1 MSVERTKRL
10 EPRPWRGLAE
20 RGKSAQT
27 AASPDTAVALV
38 VGVVA
43 LLALL
48 AFSLLVRGWSAA
60 SSTTAMLVIVL
71 AALGALADV
80 FAHHHRRG
88 ANGSIALIPFSAC
101 ALVEPSAW
109 GVLWVLAAGTVVQ
122 VLHRRDM
129 LKSIFNVS
137 QMALGLSLGV
147 LAFRALGG
155 ESIWF
160 LRGQSFVP
168 SLGAALIPVVALTT
182 TAYFV
187 NSICVSAVLAV
198 SQRGSF
204 ARVWKA
210 NTLSTA
216 PYHPLTVLIVF
227 YVAWLSTN
235 LGAFGTA
242 GMVVPMLAVRQLY
255 RTTMELTNVTEELLD
270 LMVAAIEARDPYT
283 SGHSKR
289 VAEVSKIIAASLNL
303 PPAQVERI
311 GVAALLHDVG
321 KIDEN
326 FAPILAK
333 QGRLTPDEWEIMKR
347 HPIRGAELVGMLSSL
362 RDLVAPVRHH
372 HENWDGTGYPDGIKG
387 ESIPLASRIIMF
399 ADTLDAITTDRP
411 YRKALDP
418 EEARREFIKFRG
430 RQFDPAICDR
440 VIADEVWH
448 RLYHTI
454 ALRRASD
461 PPQKLADVKE
471 LAS

>member
-1 MSVERTKRL
+1 M
-10 EPRPWRGLAE
+10 
-20 RGKSAQT
+20 GKSAKT
-27 AASPDTAVALV
+27 STLVSSSLTLVVASVAVAASASF
-38 VGVVA
+38 A
-43 LLALL
+43 LLWRNSSVPESETALL
-48 AFSLLVRGWSAA
+48 G
-60 SSTTAMLVIVL
+60 IVL

-101 ALVEPSAW
+101 ALVDPNGW
-109 GVLWVLAAGTVVQ
+109 GVLWVIAGGAIVQ
-122 VLHRRDM
+122 VAHKRDA
-129 LKSIFNVS
+129 LKSVFNVS

-147 LAFRALGG
+147 LAFRAVGG
-155 ESIWF
+155 QSLWH
-160 LRGQSFVP
+160 LRGQGFLP
-168 SLGAALIPVVALTT
+168 SLVASILPVMVLTT
-182 TAYFV
+182 TAFFT
-187 NSICVSAVLAV
+187 NSVCVSTVLAV
-198 SQRGSF
+198 SQRTSF
-204 ARVWKA
+204 VRIWKA
-210 NTLSTA
+210 NTLATA
-216 PYHPLTVLIVF
+216 PYHPLTLLIVF

-289 VAEVSKIIAASLNL
+289 VAEVSRIIATALNL
-303 PPAQVERI
+303 PSAQVERI

-333 QGRLTPDEWEIMKR
+333 EGRLTPEEWEIMKR
-347 HPIRGAELVGMLSSL
+347 HPIRSAQLVGMLTSL

-372 HENWDGTGYPDGIKG
+372 HENWDGTGYPDGIRG

-418 EEARREFIKFRG
+418 EEARSEFIKFRG

-440 VIADEVWH
+440 VVADDVWMQ
-448 RLYHTI
+448 LYSTI
-454 ALRRASD
+454 VARRAAD
-461 PPQKLADVKE
+461 PASKTSAVKT

>member
-1 MSVERTKRL
+1 MERTKRL
-10 EPRPWRGLAE
+10 EPRPWRGLADTG
-20 RGKSAQT
+20 RSAQT
-27 AASPDTAVALV
+27 ASAPRASVTLVVACVGVAAVLSYALLWREWSLPDSDTA
-38 VGVVA
+38 
-43 LLALL
+43 LL
-48 AFSLLVRGWSAA
+48 G
-60 SSTTAMLVIVL
+60 IVL
-71 AALGALADV
+71 AAIGALADI

-88 ANGSIALIPFSAC
+88 ANGSIALIPFASC

-109 GVLWVLAAGTVVQ
+109 GVLWVIAAGAVVQ
-122 VLHRRDM
+122 VVHRRDL
-129 LKSIFNVS
+129 LKSTFNIA
-137 QMALGLSLGV
+137 QMVLGLSIGILIFK
-147 LAFRALGG
+147 AAGG
-155 ESIWF
+155 QSIWE
-160 LRGQSFVP
+160 LRGQSFMP
-168 SLGAALIPVVALTT
+168 SLRAAVGPVFALTT
-182 TAYFV
+182 AAYFV
-187 NSICVSAVLAV
+187 NSACVSTVLAA
-198 SQRGSF
+198 SQGQSF
-204 ARVWKA
+204 VKVWKST
-210 NTLSTA
+210 TLSTA

-242 GMVVPMLAVRQLY
+242 GMIVPMLAVRQLY

-289 VAEVSKIIAASLNL
+289 VAEVSKIIAASMSL

-333 QGRLTPDEWEIMKR
+333 QGRLTPEEWEIMKR
-347 HPIRGAELVGMLSSL
+347 HPIRGAELVGMLTSL
-362 RDLVAPVRHH
+362 RDIVAPVRHH

-387 ESIPLASRIIMF
+387 EQIPLASRIIMF

-411 YRKALDP
+411 YRKALDV

-440 VIADEVWH
+440 VVDDDVWQV
-448 RLYHTI
+448 LYRTI
-454 ALRRASD
+454 EERRKTD
-461 PPQKLADVKE
+461 PVERSAAVKT

>member
-1 MSVERTKRL
+1 MERTKRL
-10 EPRPWRGLAE
+10 EPRPWRGLADTG
-20 RGKSAQT
+20 RSAQT
-27 AASPDTAVALV
+27 ASAPRASVTLVVACVGVAAVLSYALLWREWSLPDSDTA
-38 VGVVA
+38 
-43 LLALL
+43 LL
-48 AFSLLVRGWSAA
+48 G
-60 SSTTAMLVIVL
+60 IVL
-71 AALGALADV
+71 AAIGALADI

-88 ANGSIALIPFSAC
+88 ANGSIALIPFASC

-109 GVLWVLAAGTVVQ
+109 GVLWVIAAGAVVQ
-122 VLHRRDM
+122 VVHRRDL
-129 LKSIFNVS
+129 LKSTFNIA
-137 QMALGLSLGV
+137 QMVLGLSIGILIFK
-147 LAFRALGG
+147 AAGG
-155 ESIWF
+155 QSIWE

-168 SLGAALIPVVALTT
+168 SLRAAVGPVFALTT
-182 TAYFV
+182 AAYFV
-187 NSICVSAVLAV
+187 NSACVSTVLAA
-198 SQRGSF
+198 SQGQSF
-204 ARVWKA
+204 VKVWKST
-210 NTLSTA
+210 TLSTA

-242 GMVVPMLAVRQLY
+242 GMIVPMLAVRQLY

-289 VAEVSKIIAASLNL
+289 VAEVSRIIAASMSLA
-303 PPAQVERI
+303 PAQVERI

-333 QGRLTPDEWEIMKR
+333 QGRLTPEEWEIMKR
-347 HPIRGAELVGMLSSL
+347 HPIRGAELVGMLTSL
-362 RDLVAPVRHH
+362 RDIVAPVRHH

-387 ESIPLASRIIMF
+387 EQIPLASRIIMF

-411 YRKALDP
+411 YRKALDV

-440 VIADEVWH
+440 VVDDDVWQV
-448 RLYHTI
+448 LYRTI
-454 ALRRASD
+454 EERRKTD
-461 PPQKLADVKE
+461 PVERSAAVKT

>member
-1 MSVERTKRL
+1 VL
-10 EPRPWRGLAE
+10 
-20 RGKSAQT
+20 
-27 AASPDTAVALV
+27 
-38 VGVVA
+38 GV
-43 LLALL
+43 
-48 AFSLLVRGWSAA
+48 
-60 SSTTAMLVIVL
+60 VL

-88 ANGSIALIPFSAC
+88 ANGSIALIPFASC

-109 GVLWVLAAGTVVQ
+109 GVTWVLACGAIVQ
-122 VLHRRDM
+122 VVHRRDL
-129 LKSIFNVS
+129 LKSAFNVA
-137 QMALGLSLGV
+137 QMVLGLSVGILV
-147 LAFRALGG
+147 FQAIGG
-155 ESIWF
+155 ESF
-160 LRGQSFVP
+160 GSLRGASFVP
-168 SLGAALIPVVALTT
+168 SLQRAIVPAFALTT
-182 TAYFV
+182 VAYVV
-187 NSICVSAVLAV
+187 NSVCVSTVLATT
-198 SQRGSF
+198 QRLPF
-204 ARVWKA
+204 ARVWKS
-210 NTLSTA
+210 TTISTA

-289 VAEVSKIIAASLNL
+289 VAEVSKIIARAIGLS
-303 PPAQVERI
+303 PTQVERV

-333 QGRLTPDEWEIMKR
+333 TGRLTPDEWEIMKR
-347 HPIRGAELVGMLSSL
+347 HPIRGSELVGMLSSL
-362 RDLVAPVRHH
+362 RDIVSSVRHH

-387 ESIPLASRIIMF
+387 DSIPLASRIIMF

-411 YRKALDP
+411 YRKALDI
-418 EEARREFIKFRG
+418 EDARREFVKFRG
-430 RQFDPAICDR
+430 RQFDPLICDR
-440 VIADEVWH
+440 VVEDEVWV
-448 RLYHTI
+448 RLYRTVEARRSQERTEPTI
-454 ALRRASD
+454 SR
-461 PPQKLADVKE
+461 QG

>member
-1 MSVERTKRL
+1 MEPTKRL
-10 EPRPWRGLAE
+10 EPRPWRGLAD

-27 AASPDTAVALV
+27 ISSPDAAVKWVVGSVAFAALV
-38 VGVVA
+38 S
-43 LLALL
+43 
-48 AFSLLVRGWSAA
+48 FSLLWRSLSLPNADTV
-60 SSTTAMLVIVL
+60 MLGIVL
-71 AALGALADV
+71 AALGALADI

-88 ANGSIALIPFSAC
+88 ANGSIALIPFASC
-101 ALVEPSAW
+101 ALVEPTAW
-109 GVLWVLAAGTVVQ
+109 GVMWVIGAGTLVQ
-122 VLHRRDM
+122 VIHRRDL
-129 LKSIFNVS
+129 LKSVFNVS
-137 QMALGLSLGV
+137 QMVLGLSIGILV
-147 LAFRALGG
+147 FHAVGG
-155 ESIWF
+155 QSIWQ

-168 SLGAALIPVVALTT
+168 SLAAAFVPAFALTT
-182 TAYFV
+182 AAYFV
-187 NSICVSAVLAV
+187 NSLCVSTVLAV
-198 SQRGSF
+198 SQNQSF
-204 ARVWKA
+204 TKIWRAT
-210 NTLSTA
+210 TLATA

-242 GMVVPMLAVRQLY
+242 GMIVPMLAVRQLY

-289 VAEVSKIIAASLNL
+289 VAEVSKIIAASLAL

-333 QGRLTPDEWEIMKR
+333 TGRLTPEEWEIMKR

-362 RDLVAPVRHH
+362 RDIVAPVRHH

-411 YRKALDP
+411 YRKALDL

-430 RQFDPAICDR
+430 RQFDPGICDR
-440 VIADEVWH
+440 IVEEDVWEELYRTIEVK
-448 RLYHTI
+448 
-454 ALRRASD
+454 RASD
-461 PPQKLADVKE
+461 AREKSPPIKT

>member
-1 MSVERTKRL
+1 MIA
-10 EPRPWRGLAE
+10 G
-20 RGKSAQT
+20 
-27 AASPDTAVALV
+27 
-38 VGVVA
+38 
-43 LLALL
+43 
-48 AFSLLVRGWSAA
+48 
-60 SSTTAMLVIVL
+60 
-71 AALGALADV
+71 GA
-80 FAHHHRRG
+80 
-88 ANGSIALIPFSAC
+88 I
-101 ALVEPSAW
+101 
-109 GVLWVLAAGTVVQ
+109 VQ
-122 VLHRRDM
+122 VAHKRDA
-129 LKSIFNVS
+129 LKSVFNVS

-147 LAFRALGG
+147 LAFRAVGG
-155 ESIWF
+155 QSLWH
-160 LRGQSFVP
+160 LRGQGFLP
-168 SLGAALIPVVALTT
+168 SLVASILPVMVLTT
-182 TAYFV
+182 TAFFT
-187 NSICVSAVLAV
+187 NSVCVSTVLAV
-198 SQRGSF
+198 SQRTSF
-204 ARVWKA
+204 VRIWKA
-210 NTLSTA
+210 NTLATA
-216 PYHPLTVLIVF
+216 PYHPLTLLIVF

-289 VAEVSKIIAASLNL
+289 VAEVSRIIATALNL
-303 PPAQVERI
+303 PSAQVERI

-333 QGRLTPDEWEIMKR
+333 EGRLSPEEWEIMKR
-347 HPIRGAELVGMLSSL
+347 HPIRSAQLVGMLTSL

-372 HENWDGTGYPDGIKG
+372 HENWDGTGYPDGIRG

-418 EEARREFIKFRG
+418 EEARSEFIKFRG

-440 VIADEVWH
+440 VVADDVWMQ
-448 RLYHTI
+448 LYSTI
-454 ALRRASD
+454 VARRAAD
-461 PPQKLADVKE
+461 PASKTSAVKT

>member
-1 MSVERTKRL
+1 MNSPTRRL
-10 EPRPWRGLAE
+10 EPRPWRGLAD
-20 RGKSAQT
+20 RGVSAHT
-27 AASPDTAVALV
+27 NKASDTTVAWVVLSVCLAAAAAFGLLWRDWSLPNSETAVL
-38 VGVVA
+38 GV
-43 LLALL
+43 
-48 AFSLLVRGWSAA
+48 
-60 SSTTAMLVIVL
+60 VL

-88 ANGSIALIPFSAC
+88 ANGSIALIPFASC

-109 GVLWVLAAGTVVQ
+109 GVTWVLACGAIVQ
-122 VLHRRDM
+122 VVHRRDL
-129 LKSIFNVS
+129 LKSAFNVA
-137 QMALGLSLGV
+137 QMVLGLSVGILV
-147 LAFRALGG
+147 FQAIGG
-155 ESIWF
+155 ESF
-160 LRGQSFVP
+160 GSLRGASFVP
-168 SLGAALIPVVALTT
+168 SLQRAIVPAFALTT
-182 TAYFV
+182 VAYVV
-187 NSICVSAVLAV
+187 NSVCVSTVLATT
-198 SQRGSF
+198 QRLPF
-204 ARVWKA
+204 ARVWKS
-210 NTLSTA
+210 TTISTA

-289 VAEVSKIIAASLNL
+289 VAEVSKIIARAIGLS
-303 PPAQVERI
+303 PAQVERV

-333 QGRLTPDEWEIMKR
+333 TGRLTPEEWEIMKR
-347 HPIRGAELVGMLSSL
+347 HPIRGSELVGMLSSL
-362 RDLVAPVRHH
+362 RDIVSSVRHH

-387 ESIPLASRIIMF
+387 DSIPLASRIIMF

-411 YRKALDP
+411 YRKALDI
-418 EEARREFIKFRG
+418 EDARREFVKFRG
-430 RQFDPAICDR
+430 RQFDPLICDR
-440 VIADEVWH
+440 VVEDEVWV
-448 RLYHTI
+448 RLYRTVEARRSQERSEPTI
-454 ALRRASD
+454 SR
-461 PPQKLADVKE
+461 QG

>member
-1 MSVERTKRL
+1 MNSPTRRL
-10 EPRPWRGLAE
+10 EPRPWRGLAD
-20 RGKSAQT
+20 RGVSAHTNKASDTTVAWVVLSVCLAAAAAFGLLWRDWSLPKSE
-27 AASPDTAVALV
+27 TAVL
-38 VGVVA
+38 GV
-43 LLALL
+43 
-48 AFSLLVRGWSAA
+48 
-60 SSTTAMLVIVL
+60 VL

-88 ANGSIALIPFSAC
+88 ANGSIALIPFASC

-109 GVLWVLAAGTVVQ
+109 GVTWVLACGAIVQ
-122 VLHRRDM
+122 VVHRRDL
-129 LKSIFNVS
+129 LKSAFNVA
-137 QMALGLSLGV
+137 QMVLGLSVGILV
-147 LAFRALGG
+147 FQAIGG
-155 ESIWF
+155 ESF
-160 LRGQSFVP
+160 GSLRGASFVP
-168 SLGAALIPVVALTT
+168 SLQRAIVPAFALTT
-182 TAYFV
+182 VAYVV
-187 NSICVSAVLAV
+187 NSVCVSTVLATT
-198 SQRGSF
+198 QRLPF
-204 ARVWKA
+204 ARVWKS
-210 NTLSTA
+210 TTISTA

-289 VAEVSKIIAASLNL
+289 VAEVSKIIARAIGLS
-303 PPAQVERI
+303 PAQVERV

-333 QGRLTPDEWEIMKR
+333 TGRLTPEEWEIMKR
-347 HPIRGAELVGMLSSL
+347 HPIRGSELVGMLSSL
-362 RDLVAPVRHH
+362 RDIVSSVRHH

-387 ESIPLASRIIMF
+387 DSIPLASRIIMF

-411 YRKALDP
+411 YRKALDI
-418 EEARREFIKFRG
+418 EDARREFVKFRG
-430 RQFDPAICDR
+430 RQFDPLICDR
-440 VIADEVWH
+440 VVEDEVWV
-448 RLYHTI
+448 RLYRTVEARRSQERSEPTI
-454 ALRRASD
+454 SR
-461 PPQKLADVKE
+461 QG

>member
-1 MSVERTKRL
+1 MERTKRL
-10 EPRPWRGLAE
+10 EPRPWRGLADTG
-20 RGKSAQT
+20 RSAQT
-27 AASPDTAVALV
+27 ASAPRASVTLVVACVGGAAVLSYALLWREWSLPDSDTA
-38 VGVVA
+38 
-43 LLALL
+43 LL
-48 AFSLLVRGWSAA
+48 G
-60 SSTTAMLVIVL
+60 IVL
-71 AALGALADV
+71 AAIGALADI

-88 ANGSIALIPFSAC
+88 ANGSIALIPFASC

-109 GVLWVLAAGTVVQ
+109 GVLWVIAAGAVVQ
-122 VLHRRDM
+122 VFHRRDL
-129 LKSIFNVS
+129 LKSTFNIA
-137 QMALGLSLGV
+137 QMVLGLSIGILIFK
-147 LAFRALGG
+147 AAGG
-155 ESIWF
+155 QSIWE
-160 LRGQSFVP
+160 LRGQSFMP
-168 SLGAALIPVVALTT
+168 SLRAAVGPVFALTT
-182 TAYFV
+182 AAYFV
-187 NSICVSAVLAV
+187 NSACVSTVLAA
-198 SQRGSF
+198 SQGQSF
-204 ARVWKA
+204 VKVWKST
-210 NTLSTA
+210 TLSTA

-242 GMVVPMLAVRQLY
+242 GMIVPMLAVRQLY

-289 VAEVSKIIAASLNL
+289 VAEVSKIIAASMSL

-333 QGRLTPDEWEIMKR
+333 QGRLTPEEWEIMKR
-347 HPIRGAELVGMLSSL
+347 HPIRGAELVGMLTSL
-362 RDLVAPVRHH
+362 RDIVAPVRHH

-387 ESIPLASRIIMF
+387 EQIPLASRIIMF

-411 YRKALDP
+411 YRKALDV

-440 VIADEVWH
+440 VVDDDVWQV
-448 RLYHTI
+448 LYRTI
-454 ALRRASD
+454 EERRKTD
-461 PPQKLADVKE
+461 PVERSATVKT

>member
-1 MSVERTKRL
+1 MERTKRL
-10 EPRPWRGLAE
+10 EPRPWRGLTE
-20 RGKSAQT
+20 TGKSAQT
-27 AASPDTAVALV
+27 STSASSLLTAVVGGFAATAVAAFTLLWREASTPASET
-38 VGVVA
+38 A
-43 LLALL
+43 LL
-48 AFSLLVRGWSAA
+48 G
-60 SSTTAMLVIVL
+60 IVL

-101 ALVEPSAW
+101 ALVDPNGW
-109 GVLWVLAAGTVVQ
+109 GVLWVVAAGAIVQ
-122 VLHRRDM
+122 VLHRRDA
-129 LKSIFNVS
+129 LKSVFNVS
-137 QMALGLSLGV
+137 QMALGLSLGII
-147 LAFRALGG
+147 AFRAVGG
-155 ESIWF
+155 ESIWH
-160 LRGQSFVP
+160 LRGQNFLP
-168 SLGAALIPVVALTT
+168 SLLTALGPVLLLTT
-182 TAYFV
+182 TAFFV
-187 NSICVSAVLAV
+187 NSVCVSTVLSV
-198 SQRGSF
+198 SQHTSF
-204 ARVWKA
+204 ARIWKA
-210 NTLSTA
+210 NTLATA

-242 GMVVPMLAVRQLY
+242 GMIVPMLAVRQLY

-289 VAEVSKIIAASLNL
+289 VAEVSKIIASSLNL
-303 PPAQVERI
+303 PPVQVERI

-333 QGRLTPDEWEIMKR
+333 QGRLTPEEWEIMKR
-347 HPIRGAELVGMLSSL
+347 HPIRSAQLVGMLSSL

-372 HENWDGTGYPDGIKG
+372 HENWDGTGYPDGIKAD
-387 ESIPLASRIIMF
+387 SIPLASRIIMF

-418 EEARREFIKFRG
+418 SEARSEFLKFRG
-430 RQFDPAICDR
+430 RQFDPTICDR
-440 VIADEVWH
+440 VVSDDVWMK
-448 RLYHTI
+448 LYSTI
-454 ALRRASD
+454 LLRRASD
-461 PPQKLADVKE
+461 PPERSSVVKT